1 LPASDHPAKSAFETA
16 FFAPAACRAWLDL
29 RQGSLTSGRPPRSS
43 AGSEEFNSTRQF
55 PKWEHPAC
63 LTTIPV
69 RIRIIKTKAE
79 YEAALARIE
88 KLMDAA
94 PNTAQG
100 DELELLSLLVHDYE
114 EKKFPID
121 KPDPVAAI
129 RFRME
134 QQGLA
139 PRDLVP
145 LLGSR
150 SRVSEVLSGR
160 RSLSLK
166 MIRALVAGLRIPAEL
181 LLGEPGRA

>member
-1 LPASDHPAKSAFETA
+1 MKVKVIKSE
-16 FFAPAACRAWLDL
+16 
-29 RQGSLTSGRPPRSS
+29 
-43 AGSEEFNSTRQF
+43 SEYT
-55 PKWEHPAC
+55 
-63 LTTIPV
+63 
-69 RIRIIKTKAE
+69 
-79 YEAALARIE
+79 AALTRIE
-88 KLMDAA
+88 KLMDAKA
-94 PNTAQG
+94 NTPQG
-100 DELELLSLLVHDYE
+100 DELELLSLLVHEYE
-114 EKKFPID
+114 EKVFPVS

-166 MIRALVAGLRIPAEL
+166 MIRNLVVRLGIPAGV
-181 LLGEPGRA
+181 LLGPA

>member
-1 LPASDHPAKSAFETA
+1 MRAK
-16 FFAPAACRAWLDL
+16 
-29 RQGSLTSGRPPRSS
+29 
-43 AGSEEFNSTRQF
+43 
-55 PKWEHPAC
+55 
-63 LTTIPV
+63 I
-69 RIRIIKTKAE
+69 IRTKPE

-94 PNTAQG
+94 PNTPQG

-114 EKKFPID
+114 EKIFPID

-139 PRDLVP
+139 PKDLVP

-150 SRVSEVLSGR
+150 SRVSEILSGR
-160 RSLSLK
+160 RGLSLK
-166 MIRALVAGLRIPAEL
+166 MIRALVLGLRIPAEM
-181 LLGEPGRA
+181 LLGEPEKV